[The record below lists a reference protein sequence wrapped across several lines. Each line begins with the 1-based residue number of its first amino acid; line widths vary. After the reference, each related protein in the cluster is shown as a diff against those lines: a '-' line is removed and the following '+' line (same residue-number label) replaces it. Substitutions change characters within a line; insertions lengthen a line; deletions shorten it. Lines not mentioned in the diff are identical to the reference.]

1 MDAFDLVTLAAF
13 LALSMWTV
21 GVLATQRRGLQSW
34 TGTNGLYLGD
44 QMQYLGWI
52 RDSAQHVLIGDPYQ
66 TNESPH
72 DFLEPGL
79 VISGFLVRLGVSVW
93 LSYLM
98 WVPIAASVLFVAARA
113 YVRRLISGKAARRCA
128 LILALFYISPVAEL
142 AELTHWNQ
150 GIFVRSMAL
159 EMWPGFYLWGY
170 PLTAIAVALMI
181 ATLITYGRDRRDGK
195 VRAWAP
201 ICALFCAWLQPW
213 QGSTLLL
220 IVLAAEALLWWRKQR
235 VSLVL
240 PAITA
245 AGALLPLGYYFL
257 LGRFDA
263 SWALSGRV
271 DFSQGLPLGDLL
283 AVVLPLGVCAAFAYL
298 RHPGTFQALA
308 LRIWPFV
315 AFAVLKFI
323 QLTHIGTFPKHSL
336 QGLSIPLAVL
346 AVIGVQRMAVS
357 LDASSRV
364 ILGSILVAVLIGFP
378 VAQQLEDA
386 RTIANPSIFGSE
398 PYFIT
403 PSEKDALDYL
413 NSTPMSGAVLSPVYL
428 GQIVPAETGRST
440 WVGNFSWTPD
450 YAARVVQA
458 NKLFSGQLS
467 PSASIDLVRS
477 SGARFLLTDCPDRID
492 LTPILRSILQSEQH
506 FGCATVYTVRQGTH

>member
-13 LALSMWTV
+13 LALSLWTV
-21 GVLATQRRGLQSW
+21 GVLATQQRGVRSW

-52 RDSAQHVLIGDPYQ
+52 RDSAQHVLIGDPYK
-66 TNESPH
+66 TNKSPH

-79 VISGFLVRLGVSVW
+79 VISGSLVRLGVSAW

-98 WVPIAASVLFVAARA
+98 WVPIAAVALFVAARA
-113 YVRRLISGKAARRCA
+113 YVRSLIAGKAARRFA
-128 LILALFYISPVAEL
+128 LILALFYISPLAEL
-142 AELTHWNQ
+142 AGLTHWNQ

-181 ATLITYGRDRRDGK
+181 GTLITYERDRRDGR
-195 VRAWAP
+195 VRLWAP
-201 ICALFCAWLQPW
+201 MCALFCAWLQPW

-235 VSLVL
+235 ASLVL
-240 PAITA
+240 PALTA
-245 AGALLPLGYYFL
+245 IGALLPLAYYAL
-257 LGRFDA
+257 LGHFDA

-271 DFSQGLPLGDLL
+271 DFSQGLPLEDLL

-298 RHPGTFQALA
+298 GHPNTFQTVAV
-308 LRIWPFV
+308 RIWPFG
-315 AFAVLKFI
+315 ALAVLKFI
-323 QLTHIGTFPKHSL
+323 QLAHVGTFPKHSL

-346 AVIGVQRMAVS
+346 AVIGGQRIGVTIA
-357 LDASSRV
+357 ASSKV

-378 VAQQLEDA
+378 VAQQLADA

-413 NSTPMSGAVLSPVYL
+413 NSTPMDGSVLSPVYL
-428 GQIVPAETGRST
+428 GQIVPAETGRKT
-440 WVGNFSWTPD
+440 WVGIFSWTPA

-477 SGARFLLTDCPDRID
+477 SGARFLLADCQDRND
-492 LTPILRSILQSEQH
+492 LTPILHSILQSEQH
-506 FGCATVYTVRQGTH
+506 FGCATVYTVRKGPR